1 MDGRFAHHFRGTV
14 YHLLVYGLI
23 YFAVIKLV
31 KRKTDQYAKY
41 MWLFLFSFCFLFLL
55 LMKLIVAGSFERFVF
70 QLDAPIYLF
79 VFISIYLGI
88 VNLVRKKMDQGANRS
103 TVFSKYVRLFVVSAL
118 FSVTLSLA
126 LTIGIESLI
135 FGKSHRPYDYVVNWL
150 FYLIFFA
157 IIGNSYISY
166 LYLADLNQAREN
178 LQAFDKNGI
187 GYLLKPIEYEKFVAA
202 MRKFDGLRRSFTFG
216 HDLLS
221 ELKATLAQPRYK
233 ERFVIKARGGIYL
246 LETRLVAYIQ
256 MQDEIPFAYDGQGA
270 RYPLHDSLNQLEK
283 DLDPLLFFRLNRS
296 EIVNLHFIE
305 KLEPY
310 SHDRLAIKLKR
321 LNLTLIS
328 SINRTPELRR
338 WIEDGRVA

>member
-1 MDGRFAHHFRGTV
+1 MKVVVIEDEPPAAEQLCDFMRRYDAEAAIAGVLASVKEAVCWFREHPAPDLILSDIQLLDGNAFRIFDQVEIPCPIIFTTA
-14 YHLLVYGLI
+14 YDNYLL
-23 YFAVIKLV
+23 
-31 KRKTDQYAKY
+31 
-41 MWLFLFSFCFLFLL
+41 
-55 LMKLIVAGSFERFVF
+55 
-70 QLDAPIYLF
+70 P
-79 VFISIYLGI
+79 
-88 VNLVRKKMDQGANRS
+88 
-103 TVFSKYVRLFVVSAL
+103 
-118 FSVTLSLA
+118 
-126 LTIGIESLI
+126 
-135 FGKSHRPYDYVVNWL
+135 
-150 FYLIFFA
+150 
-157 IIGNSYISY
+157 
-166 LYLADLNQAREN
+166 
-178 LQAFDKNGI
+178 AFDKNGI

-202 MRKFDGLRRSFTFG
+202 MRKFEQLRRSFTLLG

-246 LETRLVAYIQ
+246 IETRFVAYIQ

-283 DLDPLLFFRLNRS
+283 DLDPLLFFRVNRS

-321 LNLTLIS
+321 LNVTLVS

-338 WIEDGRVA
+338 WIEDGLVA